1 MRKRDAEA
9 LDCSAVNLCSE
20 SGMKS
25 EITLSFTHHRLP
37 GSLLDIIDQRADNVF
52 SAV

>member
-1 MRKRDAEA
+1 MQP
-9 LDCSAVNLCSE
+9 
-20 SGMKS
+20 

-37 GSLLDIIDQRADNVF
+37 GSLLDVIDQRADVF